1 MALKSATVVTPDALK
16 PVDVPLKFIPFC
28 AVIIPDT
35 FRPVV
40 IPDTS
45 RLVTPIPCAVSS
57 LVVKSTLL
65 KAPSI
70 LVAVR
75 TPIGPT

>member
-1 MALKSATVVTPDALK
+1 MAFNVTAVLTPDTFR

-40 IPDTS
+40 IPDTC
-45 RLVTPIPCAVSS
+45 RFVTPIPCAVIS
-57 LVVKSTLL
+57 LVSKSTKLNS
-65 KAPSI
+65 PSI

>member
-1 MALKSATVVTPDALK
+1 MALKSATVVTPDTFK

-40 IPDTS
+40 IPDTC
-45 RLVTPIPCAVSS
+45 RLVTPIPCAVIS
-57 LVVKSTLL
+57 LVSKSTKLNS
-65 KAPSI
+65 PSI